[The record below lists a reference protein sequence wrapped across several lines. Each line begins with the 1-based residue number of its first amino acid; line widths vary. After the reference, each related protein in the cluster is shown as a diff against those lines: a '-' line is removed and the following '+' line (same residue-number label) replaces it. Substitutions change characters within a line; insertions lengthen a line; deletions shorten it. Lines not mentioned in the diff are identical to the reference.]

1 MHAPA
6 PSCRE
11 LAAACAIVMLGWT
24 GAAAATG
31 DDADTQRRLQDFG
44 EHAAALERDGGALNP
59 QLAETL
65 AGLGRA
71 QRDAGLLTDAAR
83 TLARALH
90 VARVNE
96 GLHNPAHLPLL
107 QLLLEVHAALGDA
120 DAVDRDYQQIYWV
133 RRRNAG
139 SDRAALLPV
148 IAEIGRGR
156 LLAYETAPAAA
167 GLAHLV
173 KADALFDLGRRI
185 SEEPG
190 GGAGG
195 TDLSLLYYAA
205 LVDHRLALEMRRSR
219 VGFHDLR
226 AALIDNGHEVF
237 EVNEERARETLF
249 QEFFLEGEW
258 IGRRIVS
265 LTAAR
270 EDAAP
275 LAHAQ
280 ALSFLGD
287 YYLTFRRN
295 VDAMREYRRAREVLA
310 RRGLDAQAGRLFDVP
325 VPVMALDMP
334 GVPAAPPDAAGRPFV
349 DALLDVD
356 DNGWPHNVRVLRTHP
371 DNDAGLA
378 ARAAR
383 ALLAWHYRPRFEGD
397 RPVAS
402 RDVPAR
408 YVFRD

>member
-1 MHAPA
+1 MSAPA
-6 PSCRE
+6 DSRRG
-11 LAAACAIVMLGWT
+11 LAAACAVVVLAGT
-24 GAAAATG
+24 AAAAPAADG
-31 DDADTQRRLQDFG
+31 PDAAQRFADFE
-44 EHAAALERDGGALNP
+44 EHAIALERDGGPYHP
-59 QLAETL
+59 QLGETL
-65 AGLGRA
+65 VGLGRA
-71 QRDAGLLTDAAR
+71 QRDAGLLADAAR

-107 QLLLEVHAALGDA
+107 ELLREVHAALGDA
-120 DAVDRDYQQIYWV
+120 DAVDRDYQQIYWI

-139 SDRAALLPV
+139 NDRTALLPV

-185 SEEPG
+185 HSES
-190 GGAGG
+190 GADGADF
-195 TDLSLLYYAA
+195 TLFYHAA

-226 AALIDNGHEVF
+226 AALIDNGREVS
-237 EVNEERARETLF
+237 EVSEEQARETLF

-258 IGRRIVS
+258 IGRRIVA

-275 LAHAQ
+275 LAHAE
-280 ALSFLGD
+280 ALCFLGD

-295 VDAMREYRRAREVLA
+295 VDAMQEYRRAREVLA
-310 RRGLDAQAGRLFDVP
+310 RHGLDAQAGRLFGAP

-334 GVPAAPPDAAGRPFV
+334 GARAVPAPAAERPFV

-356 DNGWPHNVRVLRTHP
+356 DNGWPRNVRVLRTYP
-371 DNDAGLA
+371 ENDAGLA
-378 ARAAR
+378 GRGAR

-397 RPVAS
+397 RPVAT